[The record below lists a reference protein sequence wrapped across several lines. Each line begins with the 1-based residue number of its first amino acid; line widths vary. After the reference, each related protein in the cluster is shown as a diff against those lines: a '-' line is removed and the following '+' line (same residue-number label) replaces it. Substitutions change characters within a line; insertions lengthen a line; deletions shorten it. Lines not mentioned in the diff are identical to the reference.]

1 MTRQAVR
8 SLHQLHIPS
17 HHHRRAKLAARL
29 STGLALWLVFWQA
42 AAFIPLQAQTQEL
55 ELGRPVQREL
65 AGGSTQ
71 SFQVSLT
78 PGQFLH
84 VVVEQRGIDVV
95 LRLWTPDGRRLVEM
109 DSPNSTQGP
118 EAAALIAE
126 QAGNYRIEA
135 VSSNQAA
142 PAGQIVMQLQA
153 LRAAT
158 EQDRRWMAAQR
169 AFLDGN
175 ALQRQSSGAARQ
187 QAIEKFQEARLAWG
201 VTGDQMMEAH
211 ALLKL
216 GQTWGRLGEPQ
227 RALSYV
233 TQALELQRGGVA
245 QREEAYTLFLLGIVY
260 IDLSEP
266 RKALEYY
273 DQALTRQRALAD
285 VYAEAQTLLNQ
296 GVAYYNLGE
305 TTRALAT
312 YMASL
317 SFWQKVKHRPREAT
331 TLHNIGKVYADQGE
345 FQQALEYYL
354 RALTLQ
360 RALQNSDAEAD
371 ELNELGFVNLQ
382 LGEWQQ
388 ALAYFEQA
396 LTRWRVGGNP
406 ANEALALKNIGA
418 AYFALQQFA
427 PALTHYTQALK
438 LNQEVRNRRGE
449 ALTLEKIGE
458 LHATLAQPL
467 KALEAFD
474 QALPLRR
481 ALDDRR
487 GEASTLAQL
496 GNVYLTL
503 GVAQKA
509 LDNFNQALTLY
520 RAIGDRRGE
529 AGVLYGLAR
538 VARQQEKLA
547 EARQHLAAALTIAEA
562 IRTDA
567 GSQQARS
574 SYFGTVQ
581 QYYQL
586 NVDVLM
592 QLHRAQPTAGF
603 AAQAWQASERARAR
617 SLIEELAEARA
628 DIRQGADP
636 ALLAREREL
645 QQLLNT
651 KAQRQLQLQ
660 EQRSAE
666 TSVKGLQQDLSTLE
680 DEYRQLQFKL
690 RQSSPRYAALTQP
703 QPIGLVELQQQ
714 LDPDTLL
721 LEYALGAERSYLWAV
736 TKTGLTAY
744 ELPPQAQIAGA
755 VQTLNRLLTA
765 RSVRVVG
772 KTPPQQRTRLAQSDT
787 QVNAAAQALSRL
799 ILTPVAAQ
807 LKQQPLVIVA
817 DGALQYVPFAML
829 PEPGGE
835 GEGEGGNGRAGE
847 QSQISNL
854 KSPIPLIVNHEIV
867 TLPSA
872 STLAELR
879 KESAGR
885 APAPKMLAVLADP
898 VFSRADAQ
906 NRLSTGK
913 ATPAKPAAR
922 ARSLQHEEAKP
933 SVAIGRFQ
941 APRLPFTRQ
950 EAERIYALAPADQS
964 LKALDYQASR
974 ATATSAELSQYRY
987 LHFATHGMVDS
998 ERPGMSAL
1006 VLSLVNEQGQP
1017 QDGFLRA
1024 HEIYN
1029 LNLPAELVVLSACQT
1044 ALGKDYK
1051 GEGLVGLTRGFMYAG
1066 AARVVVSLWNVNDKA
1081 TAELMARFYERM
1093 LKDGQRP
1100 AAALRTAQVE
1110 MWRLKQWQ
1118 APYYWAAFVLQGE
1131 WK

>member
-8 SLHQLHIPS
+8 SLHQLLFPS
-17 HHHRRAKLAARL
+17 YQSRSTELAARL
-29 STGLALWLVFWQA
+29 SAGLVLWLVLGQFA
-42 AAFIPLQAQTQEL
+42 DFNPLQAQAQEL
-55 ELGRPVQREL
+55 ELGKPVQREL
-65 AGGSTQ
+65 TAGGTQ

-78 PGQFLH
+78 AGQFLH

-95 LRLWTPDGRRLVEM
+95 LRLWAPDGQKLVEM

-126 QAGNYRIEA
+126 QTGTYRIEA
-135 VSSNQAA
+135 ASLNQAV
-142 PAGQIVMQLQA
+142 PAGQLVMQLQA
-153 LRAAT
+153 LRPAT
-158 EQDRRWMAAQR
+158 EQDRRWIAAQR
-169 AFLDGN
+169 AFLEGN
-175 ALQRQSSGAARQ
+175 ALQRQSTGTARQ

-201 VTGDQMMEAH
+201 IAGDQVMEAH
-211 ALLKL
+211 ALLRL
-216 GQTWGRLGEPQ
+216 GQTWGRLGQPQ

-233 TQALELQRGGVA
+233 TQALELQRGGAA
-245 QREEAYTLFLLGIVY
+245 QREEANTLVLLGNIHNE
-260 IDLSEP
+260 LWEP
-266 RKALEYY
+266 KRALEYFG
-273 DQALTRQRALAD
+273 QALMRQRALAD
-285 VYAEAQTLLNQ
+285 TYAEAQTLLNQ
-296 GVAYYNLGE
+296 GAAYYSLGE
-305 TTRALAT
+305 TARALET
-312 YMASL
+312 YTASL

-331 TLHNIGKVYADQGE
+331 TLHNIGLVYAAQGE

-360 RALQNSDAEAD
+360 RVLQNPEAEAD
-371 ELNELGFVNLQ
+371 ELNSLGSINGQ

-388 ALAYFEQA
+388 ALTYFEQA
-396 LTRWRVGGNP
+396 LARWRVGGNP
-406 ANEALALKNIGA
+406 ANEAVALKNIGA
-418 AYFALQQFA
+418 AYFALQQFP
-427 PALTHYTQALK
+427 PALEHYTRALK

-449 ALTLEKIGE
+449 AQTLEKIGE
-458 LHATLAQPL
+458 LHAAQAQPL

-481 ALDDRR
+481 ALEDRR

-496 GNVYLTL
+496 GNDYLTL

-509 LDNFNQALTLY
+509 LDNFTPALPLY
-520 RAIGDRRGE
+520 RAVGDRRGE
-529 AGVLYGLAR
+529 ASVLYGLAR
-538 VARQQEKLA
+538 VAFLQEMLA
-547 EARQHLAAALTIAEA
+547 EARQYIEAALTIAEA
-562 IRTDA
+562 VRADA
-567 GSQQARS
+567 GSQQART

-586 NVDVLM
+586 DVDVLM
-592 QLHRAQPTAGF
+592 QLHRVQPTAGF
-603 AAQAWQASERARAR
+603 AAQAWQTSERARAR
-617 SLIEELAEARA
+617 SLLEELADARA

-690 RQSSPRYAALTQP
+690 RQSSPRYTALTQP
-703 QPIGLVELQQQ
+703 QPVGLTELQQQ
-714 LDPDTLL
+714 LDADTLL
-721 LEYALGAERSYLWAV
+721 LEYALGPERSYLWAV

-744 ELPPQAQIAGA
+744 ELPAQAQIASA

-765 RSVRVVG
+765 RGIRVVG
-772 KTPPQQRTRLAQSDT
+772 ETPPQQRTRLAQADT
-787 QVNAAAQALSRL
+787 QLNDAAHALSRL
-799 ILTPVAAQ
+799 ILSPVAAQ
-807 LKQQPLVIVA
+807 LKQQPLVIIA

-829 PEPGGE
+829 PEPSRTE
-835 GEGEGGNGRAGE
+835 EKERENAGA
-847 QSQISNL
+847 QSAIRNPQSA
-854 KSPIPLIVNHEIV
+854 IPLIVNHELV

-879 KESAGR
+879 KASAGR
-885 APAPKMLAVLADP
+885 TPAPKMLAVLADP

-906 NRLSTGK
+906 SRLNTGK
-913 ATPAKPAAR
+913 TVAAKPAPR
-922 ARSLQHEEAKP
+922 ARSIQHEEEKP
-933 SVAIGRFQ
+933 AVALGRFQ

-950 EAERIYALAPADQS
+950 EAERIYALAPAEQS

-974 ATATSAELSQYRY
+974 ATAMSAELSQYRY
-987 LHFATHGMVDS
+987 LHFATHGLVDS
-998 ERPGMSAL
+998 EHPGMSAI
-1006 VLSLVNEQGQP
+1006 VLSLIDEKGQP
-1017 QDGFLRA
+1017 QNGFLRA
-1024 HEIYN
+1024 HELYN

-1066 AARVVVSLWNVNDKA
+1066 APRVIVSLWNVNDKA

-1093 LKDGQRP
+1093 LRDGQRP

-1110 MWRLKQWQ
+1110 MWRQKQWE
-1118 APYYWAAFVLQGE
+1118 APYYWAAFMLQGE

>member
-8 SLHQLHIPS
+8 SLHQLHLPS
-17 HHHRRAKLAARL
+17 HPRRSAKLAVRL
-29 STGLALWLVFWQA
+29 SAGLALWSLFWQTVE
-42 AAFIPLQAQTQEL
+42 FNPVQAQTQRL
-55 ELGRPVQREL
+55 ELGKPETREL
-65 AGGSTQ
+65 AGGGTQ

-95 LRLWTPDGRRLVEM
+95 LRLRAPDGQLMVEM

-135 VSSNQAA
+135 ASSNQAV

-158 EQDRRWMAAQR
+158 EQDRRWIAAQR
-169 AFLDGN
+169 AFLEGN

-187 QAIEKFQEARLAWG
+187 QAVEKFQEARLAWG

-211 ALLKL
+211 ALLRL
-216 GQTWGRLGEPQ
+216 GQTWGRLGQPQ
-227 RALSYV
+227 RALGYY
-233 TQALELQRGGVA
+233 TQALELQRGGA
-245 QREEAYTLFLLGIVY
+245 APREEAYTLFLLGTVHNE
-260 IDLSEP
+260 LGESK
-266 RKALEYY
+266 KALEYY
-273 DQALTRQRALAD
+273 GQALTRQRALAD

-296 GVAYYNLGE
+296 GVTYYNLGE
-305 TTRALAT
+305 ATRALET
-312 YMASL
+312 YTASL
-317 SFWQKVKHRPREAT
+317 SFWQKVKHRQREAT
-331 TLHNIGKVYADQGE
+331 TLHNIGAVYKAQGE
-345 FQQALEYYL
+345 YQQALEYYL
-354 RALTLQ
+354 RALALLK
-360 RALQNSDAEAD
+360 ALQNSEAEAD
-371 ELNELGFVNLQ
+371 ELNELGFVNGQ
-382 LGEWQQ
+382 LGEWRQ

-406 ANEALALKNIGA
+406 ANEAIALKNIGA
-418 AYFALQQFA
+418 AYFALQQY
-427 PALTHYTQALK
+427 PQALTHYTQALK
-438 LNQEVRNRRGE
+438 LNQEVRNRGGE
-449 ALTLEKIGE
+449 AQTLEKIGE

-481 ALDDRR
+481 ALEDRR

-509 LDNFNQALTLY
+509 LDNFNQALPLY
-520 RAIGDRRGE
+520 RAANDRRGE

-538 VARQQEKLA
+538 VARLQGKLI
-547 EARQHLAAALTIAEA
+547 EARQHSAAALTIAEA
-562 IRTDA
+562 IRLDA
-567 GSQQARS
+567 GSQQARA

-617 SLIEELAEARA
+617 SLLEELADARA
-628 DIRQGADP
+628 DIRQGVDP
-636 ALLAREREL
+636 ALFAREREL

-660 EQRSAE
+660 EQRSADA
-666 TSVKGLQQDLSTLE
+666 SVKGLQQDLSTLE
-680 DEYRQLQFKL
+680 DDYRQVQVRI

-703 QPIGLVELQQQ
+703 QPLGLAELQQQ
-714 LDPDTLL
+714 LDADTLL

-744 ELPPQAQIAGA
+744 ELPPQAQIASA

-772 KTPPQQRTRLAQSDT
+772 ETPSQQRTRLAQSDT
-787 QVNAAAQALSRL
+787 QVSAAAQALSRL
-799 ILTPVAAQ
+799 ILAPVAAQ

-829 PEPGGE
+829 PEPSGE
-835 GEGEGGNGRAGE
+835 GEKGIGKEGE

-906 NRLSTGK
+906 SRLSAGK
-913 ATPAKPAAR
+913 AVPGKLSAR
-922 ARSLQHEEAKP
+922 ARSIQHEEEKAP
-933 SVAIGRFQ
+933 LVLGRFQ
-941 APRLPFTRQ
+941 APRLPFTRE
-950 EAERIYALAPADQS
+950 EAERIYALAPAGQS

-998 ERPGMSAL
+998 EHPGMSAL
-1006 VLSLVNEQGQP
+1006 VLSLVDEKGRP
-1017 QDGFLRA
+1017 QNGFLRA

-1044 ALGKDYK
+1044 ALGKDYQ